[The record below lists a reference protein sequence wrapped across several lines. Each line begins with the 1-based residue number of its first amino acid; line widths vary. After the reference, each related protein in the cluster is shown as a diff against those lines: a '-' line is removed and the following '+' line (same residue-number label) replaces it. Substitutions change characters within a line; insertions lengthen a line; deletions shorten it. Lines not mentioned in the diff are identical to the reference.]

1 MIYLLV
7 GLLLISF
14 TGTYIIQKIAVQRN
28 VLDIPNERSS
38 HSIPTPRGGGLAIVI
53 SWYAG
58 IIVLYLLDVLDK
70 NLFLALLTGILL
82 AIISLLDDI
91 VSLKPLVRFFIQVI
105 TAVVAFYF
113 LGGISSVNFTG
124 IEISTNFILYPVS
137 IIGIVWFI
145 NLYNF
150 LDGIDAYA
158 SIEACFIGLSLF
170 IFTNNIVNLILVAS
184 VLGFIY
190 WNRPKAKIFMG
201 DVGSTQLGFIL
212 AILGIYFHNTTNF
225 NIVYWIMLTSLFWF
239 DATFT
244 LLRRWRN
251 NENLSEAHKKH
262 TYQRIVQAGFTHAK
276 TVYYSLFINGILF
289 GFVFISYHYR
299 FLQIPAFVGIVSLL
313 FGITRLVDKRKPF

>member
-1 MIYLLV
+1 VIYLLV